1 MKALYDIFGGLPTLQ
16 TNPTRNKSDVRDG
29 RCGDLPD
36 ESNNSRRVTQ
46 AGLEAPAAHNLV
58 WVNKGLQSLIVDRQR
73 KSLHIQVRRA
83 GIFELLHFCLEG
95 VRRIRSCH
103 RKRNAVGV
111 SCSGYLVYLLR
122 LL

>member
-1 MKALYDIFGGLPTLQ
+1 MKALYNIFGSLPTLK
-16 TNPTRNKSDVRDG
+16 TNPTRNQPAVRDG
-29 RCGDLPD
+29 RFGNLPN

-46 AGLEAPAAHNLV
+46 AGLEAPAAHNFV

-83 GIFELLHFCLEG
+83 GIFELLHFRLEC

-103 RKRNAVGV
+103 RKRDAVGV
-111 SCSGYLVYLLR
+111 GCSGYLMYLLR